1 MLCCGLLRTHVGLRS
16 SLSALGAHAS
26 TFWPRREWCDESA
39 AYGLCSTL
47 PFLAFFPPA
56 HPPRYLAHHPLLLG
70 PAANMT
76 LKELGLLP
84 AGGCGHST
92 HCMSK
97 YST

>member
-1 MLCCGLLRTHVGLRS
+1 MLGCAPA
-16 SLSALGAHAS
+16 SLHSGPMPS
-26 TFWPRREWCDESA
+26 TFWQRREWWDEFA
-39 AYGLCSTL
+39 AYGLFAP
-47 PFLAFFPPA
+47 PFPSLYPA
-56 HPPRYLAHHPLLLG
+56 AHLLTHPPRYLAHHPLLLG